1 MQLSLFS
8 AFASNPFLGLSPFNN
23 PQQLAAAQLAAGLL
37 SSSPS
42 IDGNGSLNT
51 ATGDGDDEKP
61 LDLSLSSTN
70 AALKR
75 SSSSDVSLPN
85 LGNTDS
91 NSIDEELGQDE

>member
-8 AFASNPFLGLSPFNN
+8 AFASNPFLGINPFNN
-23 PQQLAAAQLAAGLL
+23 PQQLAAAQLAGLL
-37 SSSPS
+37 SSTSPS
-42 IDGNGSLNT
+42 IEGNGSL
-51 ATGDGDDEKP
+51 ATVAGDGDEEKP
-61 LDLSLSSTN
+61 LDLSLASAN

-75 SSSSDVSLPN
+75 SSSSDISLPN